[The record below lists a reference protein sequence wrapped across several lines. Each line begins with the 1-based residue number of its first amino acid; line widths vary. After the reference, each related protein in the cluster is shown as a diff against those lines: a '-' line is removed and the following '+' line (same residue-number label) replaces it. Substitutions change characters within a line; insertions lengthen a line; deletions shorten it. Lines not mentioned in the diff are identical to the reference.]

1 VATADSPMVLAP
13 RSIRPPKHSKTIPPI
28 FITCCALI
36 KIDMSAKPKMKKE
49 VAPLALEEEHRIRK
63 AFKDKDWAEIKSS
76 DSWVIFKVMSEFVE
90 GFEKMAKIGPCV
102 TIFGSARVKPNNP
115 YYKIAEKIAEQLVH
129 QGYGVI
135 TGGGPGIMEAGNKG
149 ANKAGGKSVGLNIY
163 LPHEQKGN
171 IYIDPDKLIT
181 FDYFFVRKVIFVKYS
196 QGFIVMPGGFGTI
209 DELSEA
215 LTLIQTK
222 KIGRFPIVLVGKKF
236 WAGMIEWIKKV
247 LVTEGMISAEDL
259 DLFSL
264 VDTPEDAVK
273 AIDDF
278 YNKYLLSPNF

>member
-1 VATADSPMVLAP
+1 
-13 RSIRPPKHSKTIPPI
+13 
-28 FITCCALI
+28 
-36 KIDMSAKPKMKKE
+36 MKKIMAKKAVKKKAGNE
-49 VAPLALEEEHRIRK
+49 VTQQALEDEHRIRQ
-63 AFKDKDWAEIKSS
+63 AFKDKNWAEIKSS

-102 TIFGSARVKPNNP
+102 TIFGSARVKPSNP
-115 YYKIAEKIAEQLVH
+115 YYKTAEAIAERLVQ

-149 ANKAGGKSVGLNIY
+149 AHTAGGKSVGLNIY

-171 IYIDPDKLIT
+171 IYIDADKLIT

-196 QGFIVMPGGFGTI
+196 QGFIVMPGGFGTL

-222 KIGRFPIVLVGKKF
+222 KIGRFPIVMVGKKF
-236 WAGMIEWIKKV
+236 WSGMIEWFKKV
-247 LVTEGMISAEDL
+247 LVVEKMINEEDL
-259 DLFSL
+259 DLFNL
-264 VDTPEDAVK
+264 VDTPEEAV
-273 AIDDF
+273 AVIDEF
-278 YNKYLLSPNF
+278 YGKYLLSPNF